1 MTPRDVDALTVGE
14 FDQLCDAMDAWLREQ
29 QRANKRME
37 AV

>member
-14 FDQLCDAMDAWLREQ
+14 FDQLVAQIDAYLREQ
-29 QRANKRME
+29 QRANKKME